1 MNFVAT
7 VVARILVKIL
17 VRHKETSSETALS
30 PMREELEVEESTGAS
45 LI

>member
-17 VRHKETSSETALS
+17 ARRKETSSETALS
-30 PMREELEVEESTGAS
+30 HRRGELEVEESTHAS